1 MALVLDLRKTGF
13 KRAAKA
19 AAGVLAKGGLVI
31 YPTETAYAIGCD
43 ATNKHSV
50 KKVYS
55 AKKRPHKKPLSVIF
69 GSLDIAKK
77 YVLLDKTGLAL
88 VKHFMPGPFTLVV
101 KPKKR
106 LAGSPKDEIAF
117 RIPSGSFARSLA
129 KRFGKPIT
137 ATSANM
143 SGKKPVY
150 SFQQALEFFDSKVGM
165 IIDAGSLPKRKVST
179 IFDIKN
185 VAVVREGA
193 IDGKKIRKFIMRK
206 TQ

>member
-1 MALVLDLRKTGF
+1 
-13 KRAAKA
+13 
-19 AAGVLAKGGLVI
+19 
-31 YPTETAYAIGCD
+31 
-43 ATNKHSV
+43 
-50 KKVYS
+50 YS
-55 AKKRPHKKPLSVIF
+55 AKKRSRKKPLSVIF

-88 VKHFMPGPFTLVV
+88 VKHFMPGPLTLVV
-101 KPKKR
+101 KPKKN

-117 RIPSGSFARSLA
+117 RIPSDSFARSLA

-143 SGKKPVY
+143 SGKKPIY
-150 SFQQALEFFDSKVGM
+150 SFPQALKFFDDKVGM

-185 VAVVREGA
+185 MIVVRKGA
-193 IDGKKIRKFIMRK
+193 IRENKIRKFITRK